1 MTAYW
6 CGNRF
11 PTSVTVMD
19 ENMFA
24 RYNGVVSW
32 DDASAEAVDDIFSY
46 ASSSKLVAN
55 RMHDLRTFLDAA
67 IELNFDAG
75 SRSFEA
81 RYSSWREVGA
91 VAVLFAHKFGIDL
104 DTEILCRTLVRKQR
118 DYGHENIRRFGSQG
132 LYVRLHDKV
141 ARLENLLSSGA
152 TPENESLQ
160 DNVMDVVGYCAIGC
174 MWEARVFLLPLAE
187 KAA

>member
-1 MTAYW
+1 
-6 CGNRF
+6 
-11 PTSVTVMD
+11 MD
-19 ENMFA
+19 TNVFD
-24 RYNGVVSW
+24 RYNGVVCW
-32 DDASAEAVDDIFSY
+32 DDAAVQSTDDIFGHSVS
-46 ASSSKLVAN
+46 AKLVVRN
-55 RMHDLRTFLDAA
+55 IHDVRGFLDAA

-75 SRSFEA
+75 NRPFESRYA
-81 RYSSWREVGA
+81 SWRDVGA
-91 VAVLFAHKFGIDL
+91 TAVLLAERIGVKLSPDL
-104 DTEILCRTLVRKQR
+104 VSSTLVRKQR
-118 DYGHENIRRFGSQG
+118 DYGHENIRRFGAQG

>member
-1 MTAYW
+1 METNVFDRY
-6 CGNRF
+6 
-11 PTSVTVMD
+11 THVTCWD
-19 ENMFA
+19 E
-24 RYNGVVSW
+24 
-32 DDASAEAVDDIFSY
+32 ASEQAVDDIFGYSL
-46 ASSSKLVAN
+46 SSRRTQAVIA
-55 RMHDLRTFLDAA
+55 DLRTYLDAA

-75 SRSFEA
+75 NRSYDA
-81 RYSSWREVGA
+81 RYGSWREVGT
-91 VAVLFAHKFGIDL
+91 VALLLAKNIGVELSPEMV
-104 DTEILCRTLVRKQR
+104 TSTLVRKQR

-174 MWEARVFLLPLAE
+174 MWEAQKFLLPLKGIEQADV
-187 KAA
+187 A